1 MQHELRRALLKNLLR
16 YFGFPL
22 AAAGVL
28 LIAFFALQSQIVQ
41 EIRKSSYQIL
51 ETAAQQQAN
60 TLERYLDLVA
70 TRIEL
75 IAGYHAE
82 QSPQVMIESL
92 RLELQDAAMFSNA
105 GYADVSG
112 KLLTGDAT
120 LQNIASESWFQASL
134 RGETVVAKVPRGE
147 GGLTDLR
154 VSTPVNTATGTH
166 GVLFLTISNESFSS
180 QLQTLAYQGAAYSF
194 ICDANGVILFAENDA
209 RAIQPGEQVRAYLG
223 EDALASGVS
232 VEALRDAMRERN
244 ITAFH
249 FRVQQQDYYAVTVHM
264 TDSNWNIFT
273 MVESQTAD
281 IIAKQ
286 VSGYHVAMLLIIL
299 LVGISMAAQAYQH
312 ERETVIKIESDRD
325 LLRQSAQRYQLIT
338 RLSNEVFFQVALES
352 GIISFNDTFEAM
364 FGFPAPSCSI
374 DNIEHCSD
382 LFFQDDRK
390 QFLSLINQLRAGEAE
405 ARAELRMVNARGIV
419 RWKRVEIFSV
429 FDQDHQA
436 VELVGKI
443 VDIHRQKQSMQRL
456 IRQADSEPLTGL
468 LNRGAMERNIKA
480 FLAGEGLGG
489 RHALIMLD
497 FDNFKAV
504 NDTLGHARGDQLLIS
519 FANGIRRLFRSGDY
533 TSRIGGDEYMLF
545 LKDTSSDMV
554 IQDKAEALREEM
566 ASLSKKIGVPVSIS
580 VGVAVYERD
589 GDTFAKLYKAA
600 DTALYTVKRGGKNA
614 ISFFSAAPDDA
625 ESSKTQE
632 QHSSEGDELCDID
645 GMCMEDDEPK

>member
-1 MQHELRRALLKNLLR
+1 MR

-60 TLERYLDLVA
+60 TLGRYLDLVA

-75 IAGYHAE
+75 IADYHAV
-82 QSPQVMIESL
+82 QSPKVMIESL
-92 RLELQDAAMFSNA
+92 RLELQDAAIYSTA

-112 KLLTGDAT
+112 ELLTDGAT
-120 LQNIASESWFQASL
+120 RQSVASESWFQASL

-180 QLQTLAYQGAAYSF
+180 QLQTLAYQGAAFSF
-194 ICDANGVILFAENDA
+194 ICDTNGVILFAENDA
-209 RAIQPGEQVRAYLG
+209 RAIQPGEQVRTYLG
-223 EDALASGVS
+223 ENALATGVR

-249 FRVQQQDYYAVTVHM
+249 FRVQEQDYYAVTEHM
-264 TDSNWNIFT
+264 ANSNWNIFT

-281 IIAKQ
+281 IIVKQ
-286 VSGYHVAMLLIIL
+286 VSVYHAAMLLIIL

-312 ERETVIKIESDRD
+312 ERETVLKIEADRD
-325 LLRQSAQRYQLIT
+325 LLKQSAQRYQLIT
-338 RLSNEVFFQVALES
+338 RLSNEVFFQVALDT

-374 DNIEHCSD
+374 DSLEHCSD
-382 LFFQDDRK
+382 LFFQDDRML
-390 QFLSLINQLRAGEAE
+390 FLSLVNQLRAGEAE
-405 ARAELRMVNARGIV
+405 ARAELRMVSARGIV

-545 LKDTSSDMV
+545 LKNTSSDMV

-625 ESSKTQE
+625 ENSKTHE

-645 GMCMEDDEPK
+645 GMCMEDDELK